1 MVVSFTKQDFYFLW
15 SLVLSLPPY
24 IIFIRGI
31 NFKFHFRDTANKYLP
46 AAITGFDSTTQH
58 HQLQLH
64 PNQTKSPLPTASTGS
79 PISVDLSKADVR
91 SVPFPATDVPTP
103 SSIETPP
110 PPTLALR
117 TSRAAAARTVA
128 QTPVH
133 TDIAHSDIAHTDNI
147 TTAVARSTPTPT
159 KGKRFFISTN
169 DLPSP
174 ATAKRKTQKVSKK
187 ALASDK
193 KENPTNDALLLAFE
207 DPVPATITSPF
218 SADSP
223 RALALDH
230 ELSADLPGFL
240 SNPLAKA
247 VTSSFVSL
255 PLLLPDNDI
264 NDDVFF
270 NDNDDDV
277 FPDVPMA
284 ELAPKRTLRS
294 SRSTDAK
301 SSAAPVDD
309 DVKKKKRNVSDER
322 VSFSRSFGLKIR
334 KSEKIFRAHIR
345 KK

>member
-1 MVVSFTKQDFYFLW
+1 MKQL
-15 SLVLSLPPY
+15 
-24 IIFIRGI
+24 
-31 NFKFHFRDTANKYLP
+31 T
-46 AAITGFDSTTQH
+46 
-58 HQLQLH
+58 
-64 PNQTKSPLPTASTGS
+64 PTAPPGS

-91 SVPFPATDVPTP
+91 LVLFPATDVPVT
-103 SSIETPP
+103 SSVETPP

-117 TSRAAAARTVA
+117 TARAAAARAVA

-133 TDIAHSDIAHTDNI
+133 TDIVHTDNI
-147 TTAVARSTPTPT
+147 TTAVARSALTPP
-159 KGKRFFISTN
+159 KGKRSFISTN

-174 ATAKRKTQKVSKK
+174 ATARRKTQKASKK

-207 DPVPATITSPF
+207 DPVPAIITSPF

-240 SNPLAKA
+240 SNPLAKVA
-247 VTSSFVSL
+247 SSSFVSL
-255 PLLLPDNDI
+255 PLLFPDNDN
-264 NDDVFF
+264 NDDVFL

-294 SRSTDAK
+294 SRFTDAK
-301 SSAAPVDD
+301 SSVAPVAD
-309 DVKKKKRNVSDER
+309 DVKKKMKRER
-322 VSFSRSFGLKIR
+322 
-334 KSEKIFRAHIR
+334 
-345 KK
+345 